1 MGIISTNKGDFIFR
15 SADDAIKFVQAAPQ
29 EESDIWI
36 GGGQPYPCLSVCING
51 KYAAVHF
58 FQNDEGDMWLS
69 YNDKNQKEV
78 TFIAGGDEWKPDVN
92 AIISL
97 TEVFSCIKEFLD
109 TYERPTCIQWQE
121 L

>member
-36 GGGQPYPCLSVCING
+36 SGEQPYPCLSVCING

-58 FQNDEGDMWLS
+58 FKMMKAIRGCPIMIKIKRKLLLLQ
-69 YNDKNQKEV
+69 
-78 TFIAGGDEWKPDVN
+78 AGTNGNPM
-92 AIISL
+92 SMRL
-97 TEVFSCIKEFLD
+97 FL
-109 TYERPTCIQWQE
+109 
-121 L
+121 

>member
-1 MGIISTNKGDFIFR
+1 MGIISTNRGDFIFR

-36 GGGQPYPCLSVCING
+36 SGEQPYPCLSVCING

-69 YNDKNQKEV
+69 YNDKNQKGSYFYCRRGRME
-78 TFIAGGDEWKPDVN
+78 TRCQCDYFFN
-92 AIISL
+92 RS
-97 TEVFSCIKEFLD
+97 VFL
-109 TYERPTCIQWQE
+109 Y
-121 L
+121 

>member
-1 MGIISTNKGDFIFR
+1 MGIISTNRGDFIFR
-15 SADDAIKFVQAAPQ
+15 SADDAIKFVQTAPQ

-36 GGGQPYPCLSVCING
+36 SGEQPYPCLSVCING

-97 TEVFSCIKEFLD
+97 PEVFSCIKEFLD

>member
-36 GGGQPYPCLSVCING
+36 SGKQPYPCLSVCING

-58 FQNDEGDMWLS
+58 FQNDEGDTWLS

-78 TFIAGGDEWKPDVN
+78 TFIAGGDEWKADVN

-97 TEVFSCIKEFLD
+97 TEVFSCFKEFLD